1 MRQRLFK
8 YIFLSSMAVFL
19 ICLTVLAV
27 LLAIGGLGLDFLEL
41 FTPLL
46 LVAVLALALSAG
58 LASWISRAV
67 TKPLDNI
74 DFSRPDERDVEEEI
88 KPLVRRLNDQNRQI
102 RSQME
107 ALAREHEKQD
117 KMRREFT
124 ANVSHELKTP
134 LTSISGFAELMRDG
148 LVRPE
153 DVRPFAGKIYDETQR
168 LISLVGDIIRL
179 SRLED
184 NAVQLKPEPVSLG
197 QTAERVRQQRESAA
211 QKQGVRMVLEGEEGW
226 ITSAPQ
232 IVEEILYNLCDNAV
246 KYNHDGGTVRICVQD
261 GEQSACVSVAD
272 TGIGIPQEELPRIFE
287 RFYRVDKSHSREV
300 GGTGLGLSIVKHGA
314 ASLGA
319 EIQVE
324 SALGK
329 GTTIAVTFPKNR
341 EVWQTEEGSA

>member
-19 ICLTVLAV
+19 ISLAVLAV
-27 LLAIGGLGLDFLEL
+27 LLAAGGLGLDFLKL

-46 LVAVLALALSAG
+46 LVSVLALALSAV
-58 LASWISRAV
+58 LAFRISRAV
-67 TKPLDNI
+67 TEPLDRI
-74 DFSRPDERDVEEEI
+74 DFTRPDERDVEEEI

-107 ALAREHEKQD
+107 ALAREHESQD
-117 KMRREFT
+117 RMRREFT

-153 DVRPFAGKIYDETQR
+153 DVPRFGGKIYDEAQR

-184 NAVQLKPEPVSLG
+184 NAVPLKPEPVSLR
-197 QTAERVRQQRESAA
+197 QTAERVRQQLEQAA
-211 QKQGVRMVLEGEEGW
+211 RKQEIRILVEGSEGW
-226 ITSAPQ
+226 ITSSGQ
-232 IVEEILYNLCDNAV
+232 VTEEILYNLCDNAV
-246 KYNHDGGTVRICVQD
+246 KYNRPGGTVRICVAEED
-261 GEQSACVSVAD
+261 GSVCVTVAD
-272 TGIGIPQEELPRIFE
+272 TGIGIPREELPRIFE
-287 RFYRVDKSHSREV
+287 RFYRVDKSHSREM

-319 EIQVE
+319 DIRVD
-324 SALGK
+324 STVGR
-329 GTTIAVTFPKNR
+329 GTSISVTFPKNR
-341 EVWQTEEGSA
+341 KEWQNGEEPA